1 MGTAYGKD
9 RTGHEKLLIL
19 CPDIA
24 PDTLLHYSRQGD
36 SYRLRAFNGRLADPD
51 HPGSAGYGAPFH
63 ALHPE
68 TGQKIT
74 DSDEFERTYS
84 FTSPIDVRDEGIS
97 LDQKDRWRDL
107 IARRNTRLGI
117 GARD

>member
-1 MGTAYGKD
+1 MATAYGKD

-19 CPDIA
+19 CPGIA

-36 SYRLRAFNGRLADPD
+36 SYRLRAFNGRLADPAL
-51 HPGSAGYGAPFH
+51 PGSAGYGVPFH

-68 TGQKIT
+68 TGQKVT
-74 DSDEFERTYS
+74 DSDEFERTFR
-84 FTSPIDVRDEGIS
+84 FTSDRDVRDEGIS

-107 IARRNTRLGI
+107 IARRNARLGI
-117 GARD
+117 GTHD